1 VIPALLIANGLFNVF
16 TWPTFLKRVAKDP
29 RARDDA
35 GRATKFLQVHI
46 VLVTIA
52 LILAALS
59 LLFGVLSLAGVVQV

>member
-1 VIPALLIANGLFNVF
+1 MIGALLIANGLFNVF

-29 RARDDA
+29 RARDEA
-35 GRATKFLQVHI
+35 GKATKFLQVHI

-59 LLFGVLSLAGVVQV
+59 LVFGVLTLAGV